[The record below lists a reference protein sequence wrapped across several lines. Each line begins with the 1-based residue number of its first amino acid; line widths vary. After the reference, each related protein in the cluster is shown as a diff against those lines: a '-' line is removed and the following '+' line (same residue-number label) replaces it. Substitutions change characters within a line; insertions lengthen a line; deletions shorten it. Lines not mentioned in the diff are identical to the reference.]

1 MMKNSKNRTRRT
13 FRYLTILAS
22 GAWMFQA
29 NGCII
34 DEQITN
40 QLINL
45 AVQTLLTGLT
55 GGAI

>member
-1 MMKNSKNRTRRT
+1 MMKNSKNGPRRT
-13 FRYLTILAS
+13 VRYLTVLAS
-22 GAWMFQA
+22 GAWLFQA

-34 DEQITN
+34 DEQTTN

-45 AVQTLLTGLT
+45 VAQALLSGLT